1 MNYFVI
7 GLPRSRTA
15 WLSVFLSQSGN
26 YCHHDG
32 LSGCRSIDAYKRK
45 IGTNGDSSTGLM
57 LFDIHNLY
65 PDAPIV
71 IIEKNNIELQSSI
84 NWCHRTYGFESAD
97 HIKRLNRLLSRVNGL
112 RIQQSEINQRLPEI
126 WAHLI
131 GTKWK
136 DEYAELKRF
145 NIQCDPFDVDLNAAT
160 ELMNEAL
167 Q

>member
-26 YCHHDG
+26 YCHHEG
-32 LSGCRSIDAYKRK
+32 LNGCRNIEAYKKK

-57 LFDIHNLY
+57 LFDIHTLY

-71 IIEKNNIELQSSI
+71 IIEKNDIELQSSI
-84 NWCHRTYGFESAD
+84 NWCRRICGSESID
-97 HIKRLNRLLSRVNGL
+97 HIKRLNRLLSKVKGL

-131 GTKWK
+131 GTPW
-136 DEYAELKRF
+136 DDNYANLQDF
-145 NIQCDPFDVDLNAAT
+145 NIQSNPFDLDLKAAS
-160 ELMNEAL
+160 EIMNEAL